1 MGLSLHTL
9 PIKTKLVLIILLT
22 STLSLAL
29 AAGSFIAYERVRVK
43 DELVKNLTSLAR
55 VIADRSTAALLF
67 DDAEVARE
75 TLNALKV
82 KRAIVAAAIYNDSG
96 EVFARYDSG
105 EERPYPFPEGAGSG
119 VQVSTLGNH
128 LHLEEPMVVDGAQ
141 IGRVVLRASLREL
154 SLVWQDFLL
163 FAGLIAV
170 LTFLTTALIASRL
183 QRLVSRPLEELTGIA
198 RDISEQKNYSLRA
211 KRTSDDEVGTLV
223 GAFNTMLEAIESRDR
238 ELTGANRQLAQGEE
252 RLRQINEE
260 LEHRV
265 EERTAELKALLDT
278 ATVGIVLMK
287 DRSIA
292 DCNRRLDEMLGYPP
306 GDLVGQPTRIWYR
319 DDADWTR
326 IGNEAYEQV
335 IWKGQTYLTEVQLQR
350 RDGSLFW
357 ARMSARAIDPRDR
370 APGVVM
376 VMEDI
381 SAERAALQEMR
392 RAKVLAEEATHMK
405 SEFLANMSHE
415 IRTPMNAII
424 GMLYLA
430 LRMELPPTLQNYLS
444 KAQGAAQSLLG
455 IINDILDF
463 SKIESG
469 KLELEAV
476 EFGLDSVLEHLS
488 DAIGFQAEHKGI
500 EFLIRYDVGIPPTL
514 IGDPLRLGQV
524 LLNLCNN
531 AVKFTESGE
540 VELAFHCLSL
550 NDTDLNLQ
558 ISVRDTGIG
567 MNEETQSRL
576 FEKFSQADQSTTRR
590 FGGTGLGLAI
600 CKHLVDMMG
609 GRIWVEDSRPGKG
622 TTMCCTVRLKVARE
636 ALAHRRELLEQVG
649 PLLKDMRVLV
659 VDDNQVSRE
668 ILAEMLRYFQL
679 DVAVAANGESALDTL
694 QRAGEQPFDL
704 VLMDWRMPGMNGD
717 QVIRLIRRDP
727 VIDRKPKVV
736 MVTAYGREDV
746 MTLAEKAGVDGFLV
760 KPVSPST
767 LLDAVLTALGRGRV
781 LGERKPAEHHPGNGA
796 TLDLKGA
803 RLLLVEDNDI
813 NREFA
818 VELLHSMNVQV
829 DCAVNGEEAVAMV
842 QRQAYAGVLMDIQM
856 PVMDGLEASRRIR
869 QLAAAPGGERF
880 ATLPIIAMTALAMA
894 RDAENSMAAG
904 MNDHITK
911 PIAPDRLMATLARW
925 IQPPRDGAP
934 RPGPEQGAAPN
945 AIPAELLALES
956 LQADQ
961 GIKRIGGKVDAYL
974 KQLKRFREH
983 YPDAARELQRI
994 IAERGVQAG
1003 EEYCHALKGVSGN
1016 IGAGPLFECVAAID
1030 TELKEGRAPDA
1041 AQLALLAQRLA
1052 AVMADIDSLARP
1064 GVGTVS
1070 AAAPLL
1076 PAELVR
1082 RLDLLHAALD
1092 HDLGAAEGLLAELR
1106 GGVAGG
1112 PLEPAISALARQV
1125 DDFAIDEALATLA
1138 DLRAQLANRP

>member
-1 MGLSLHTL
+1 
-9 PIKTKLVLIILLT
+9 
-22 STLSLAL
+22 
-29 AAGSFIAYERVRVK
+29 
-43 DELVKNLTSLAR
+43 
-55 VIADRSTAALLF
+55 
-67 DDAEVARE
+67 
-75 TLNALKV
+75 
-82 KRAIVAAAIYNDSG
+82 
-96 EVFARYDSG
+96 
-105 EERPYPFPEGAGSG
+105 
-119 VQVSTLGNH
+119 
-128 LHLEEPMVVDGAQ
+128 
-141 IGRVVLRASLREL
+141 
-154 SLVWQDFLL
+154 
-163 FAGLIAV
+163 
-170 LTFLTTALIASRL
+170 
-183 QRLVSRPLEELTGIA
+183 
-198 RDISEQKNYSLRA
+198 
-211 KRTSDDEVGTLV
+211 
-223 GAFNTMLEAIESRDR
+223 
-238 ELTGANRQLAQGEE
+238 
-252 RLRQINEE
+252 
-260 LEHRV
+260 
-265 EERTAELKALLDT
+265 
-278 ATVGIVLMK
+278 
-287 DRSIA
+287 
-292 DCNRRLDEMLGYPP
+292 
-306 GDLVGQPTRIWYR
+306 
-319 DDADWTR
+319 
-326 IGNEAYEQV
+326 
-335 IWKGQTYLTEVQLQR
+335 
-350 RDGSLFW
+350 
-357 ARMSARAIDPRDR
+357 
-370 APGVVM
+370 
-376 VMEDI
+376 
-381 SAERAALQEMR
+381 
-392 RAKVLAEEATHMK
+392 
-405 SEFLANMSHE
+405 
-415 IRTPMNAII
+415 
-424 GMLYLA
+424 
-430 LRMELPPTLQNYLS
+430 
-444 KAQGAAQSLLG
+444 
-455 IINDILDF
+455 
-463 SKIESG
+463 
-469 KLELEAV
+469 
-476 EFGLDSVLEHLS
+476 
-488 DAIGFQAEHKGI
+488 
-500 EFLIRYDVGIPPTL
+500 
-514 IGDPLRLGQV
+514 
-524 LLNLCNN
+524 
-531 AVKFTESGE
+531 
-540 VELAFHCLSL
+540 
-550 NDTDLNLQ
+550 
-558 ISVRDTGIG
+558 
-567 MNEETQSRL
+567 
-576 FEKFSQADQSTTRR
+576 
-590 FGGTGLGLAI
+590 
-600 CKHLVDMMG
+600 
-609 GRIWVEDSRPGKG
+609 
-622 TTMCCTVRLKVARE
+622 
-636 ALAHRRELLEQVG
+636 
-649 PLLKDMRVLV
+649 
-659 VDDNQVSRE
+659 
-668 ILAEMLRYFQL
+668 
-679 DVAVAANGESALDTL
+679 
-694 QRAGEQPFDL
+694 
-704 VLMDWRMPGMNGD
+704 MDWRMPGMNGD

-1041 AQLALLAQRLA
+1041 AQLALLAQRQA

-1064 GVGTVS
+1064 GVGTAS